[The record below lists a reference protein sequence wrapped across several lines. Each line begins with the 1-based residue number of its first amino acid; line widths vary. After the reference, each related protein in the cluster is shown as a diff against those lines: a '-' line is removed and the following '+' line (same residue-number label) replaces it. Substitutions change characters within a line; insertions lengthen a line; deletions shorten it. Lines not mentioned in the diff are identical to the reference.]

1 MNFSGL
7 GPTLWWEPGEE
18 EEGEEEGEE
27 GEGDVDMDDAYE

>member
-7 GPTLWWEPGEE
+7 GPTLWWEQGEE
-18 EEGEEEGEE
+18 EEGEEE